1 MGQSADHHLPKD
13 MFLPLDKPYHEVN
26 RLKRSNSVLRDS
38 WRKLRKNKG
47 AKLSF
52 FFLMLFVLTALLS
65 IWWTPHDP
73 IKQNADYSNLP
84 PKIQGLNING
94 LNGTAMVAGKR
105 VDIYKRAGIPDRVHF
120 VFGTDKFGRDV
131 LSRLMVGIRNSL
143 TIAFF
148 YVLLVLIIGVTYGLI
163 SGYYGGRV
171 DLILQRILEIIS
183 GIPNLVIMVLLL
195 LILRPGLFSIIC
207 SISMTGWTTMARV
220 VRAETM
226 KLKSE
231 EFVLAART
239 LGESD
244 FRIAMKHVLP
254 NIFGIILIQVM
265 FNIPSAIFF
274 EAFLSFIGLGLPAPA
289 PSLGTMLNTGYQ
301 TYLYLPYLMW
311 IPAIALSVIMI
322 CFNLLADGLRD
333 ALDPKMGNPS

>member
-1 MGQSADHHLPKD
+1 MEQNVGNCLPKECFD
-13 MFLPLDKPYHEVN
+13 PLEEGYPEKIYLN
-26 RLKRSNSVLRDS
+26 RSNSVFRDS
-38 WRKLRKNKG
+38 WRKLKRNRA

-52 FFLMLFVLTALLS
+52 FFLLFFIFTAVLS

-73 IKQNADYSNLP
+73 IKQNINYSNLP
-84 PKIQGLNING
+84 PKMPGVEING
-94 LNGTAMVAGKR
+94 LNGTAIVANKR
-105 VDIYKRAGIPDRVHF
+105 VDVYKKHGVPSSVHF
-120 VFGTDKFGRDV
+120 LFGTDNFGRDV

-143 TIAFF
+143 TIALL
-148 YVLLVLIIGVTYGLI
+148 YVVLVLIIGVSYGLV
-163 SGYYGGRV
+163 SGYYGGQI

-195 LILRPGLFSIIC
+195 LVLKPGLFSIIC
-207 SISMTGWTTMARV
+207 SLSITGWTTMARV

-226 KLKSE
+226 KLKVE
-231 EFVLAART
+231 EFVLVART

-244 FRIAMKHVLP
+244 FKVAIKHILP

-274 EAFLSFIGLGLPAPA
+274 EAFLSFIGLGLPAPN

-311 IPAIALSVIMI
+311 IPAIVLSIIMI

-333 ALDPKMGNPS
+333 ALDPKISYK